1 MTDTNSD
8 IVQVEDRG
16 AVRYIFLNRPQVR
29 NALNHASLVALRKAV
44 QGAAKA
50 EHLRCVVFGGRG
62 GAFSAGADV
71 KEWAEMTANGKTPP
85 AGYDWVEQAI
95 QLVEEVANLTK
106 PTIAM
111 IDGAAVGGGLDMAL
125 ACDFRIVST
134 RAKFICAYTWVG
146 YPPDCGGSW
155 LLPRLIGV
163 EATKLFVYTG
173 DTWMADKAKSYGMVT
188 EVVPQEEL
196 EKVTSEWAERLS
208 KTPTV
213 ATGLAKQLIDSA
225 HRRTFA
231 EQLAEE
237 QKAGKICAKTADH
250 AEGLA
255 AANERRMPNFVG
267 R

>member
-1 MTDTNSD
+1 MTDAQDD

-16 AVRYIFLNRPQVR
+16 AARFIYLNRPQVR
-29 NALNHASLVALRKAV
+29 NALNHGSLVALRKAV
-44 QGAAKA
+44 READQAK
-50 EHLRCVVFGGRG
+50 HLRCVVFGGRG

-71 KEWAEMTANGKTPP
+71 KEWAEMTSGGKVPP
-85 AGYDWVEQAI
+85 AGYDWVEQAVG
-95 QLVEEVANLTK
+95 LVQEVASLAK

-125 ACDFRIVST
+125 ACDFRIVSA

-146 YPPDCGGSW
+146 FPPDCGGSW
-155 LLPRLIGV
+155 LLPRLIGI
-163 EATKLFVYTG
+163 EAAKLFVYTG
-173 DTWMADKAKSYGMVT
+173 ETWMAEKAKSAGMVT
-188 EVVPQEEL
+188 EVVPQDEL

-213 ATGLAKQLIDSA
+213 ATGLAKQLIETASQ
-225 HRRTFA
+225 HTFA

-237 QKAGKICAKTADH
+237 QKAGKICGKTADH

-255 AANERRMPNFVG
+255 AANERRMPNFLG

>member
-1 MTDTNSD
+1 MPDATND
-8 IVQVEDRG
+8 FVQVEDRG
-16 AVRYIFLNRPQVR
+16 SVRYVYLNRPQVR
-29 NALNHASLVALRKAV
+29 NAINLDTLFALRHAV
-44 QGAAKA
+44 READRS
-50 EHLRCVVFGGRG
+50 ENLRCVVFGGRG

-71 KEWAEMTANGKTPP
+71 KEWAEMI
-85 AGYDWVEQAI
+85 AGRHPHPGFDWVDEAVS
-95 QLVEEVANLTK
+95 LVQEVARLAK

-111 IDGAAVGGGLDMAL
+111 IDGAAVGGGLDLAL
-125 ACDFRIVST
+125 ACDFRIVSA

-163 EATKLFVYTG
+163 EAAKLFVYTG
-173 DTWMADKAKSYGMVT
+173 DSWSADKAKSVGMVT
-188 EVVPQEEL
+188 EVVPQEDL
-196 EKVTSEWAERLS
+196 EKTVAEWAVRLS

-213 ATGLAKQLIDSA
+213 ATGLAKHLIDSA
-225 HRRTFA
+225 HRRSFQ

-237 QKAGKICAKTADH
+237 RRAGKICAKTADH

-255 AANERRMPNFVG
+255 AANEKRMPKFVG